1 MNFMESIKSDM
12 YSAMKSGD
20 KETAGTLR
28 ILLAK
33 LKDKQINIRKDL
45 TDQDCIAVIKTLVK
59 QRLEAAEMYEKA
71 DREGLAKKEKSEF
84 EVLNSYLPKMM
95 SEEEI
100 KDLVQSV
107 ITETKAEGLSD
118 IGKVMPLVIQQGG
131 GSVDGKTANK
141 ILRELLE

>member
-28 ILLAK
+28 TLLAK
-33 LKDKQINIRKDL
+33 LKDQQINTRKDL
-45 TDQDCIAVIKTLVK
+45 NDQDCISVIKTLVK

-71 DREGLAKKEKSEF
+71 NREGLAKKEKSEF
-84 EVLNSYLPKMM
+84 EILNSYLPKMM

-100 KDLVQSV
+100 RDLVQSV
-107 ITETKAEGLSD
+107 ITETMAEDISD
-118 IGKVMPLVIQQGG
+118 IGKVMPVVMQQGG
-131 GSVDGKTANK
+131 GSIDGKTANK

>member
-1 MNFMESIKSDM
+1 MSFMESIKSDM

-28 ILLAK
+28 TLLAK
-33 LKDKQINIRKDL
+33 LKDKQINTRKDL

-71 DREGLAKKEKSEF
+71 NREGLAKKEKIEF
-84 EVLNSYLPKMM
+84 EILNSYLPKMM
-95 SEEEI
+95 SEEKI
-100 KDLVQSV
+100 KDLIQSV
-107 ITETKAEGLSD
+107 INETKAEGLAD